1 MYTLNKE
8 RIMDIQNEARKA
20 AKKIAPDCELPCFDY
35 KVLSDLN
42 NRDFEQLK
50 ESIQVYELKWRE
62 NAELIVICDMALAYL
77 DTMKAVKEGK

>member
-1 MYTLNKE
+1 MKQGKLL
-8 RIMDIQNEARKA
+8 
-20 AKKIAPDCELPCFDY
+20 KKIVPDRELPCFDC

-50 ESIQVYELKWRE
+50 ESIQVYELKWCE

-77 DTMKAVKEGK
+77 DTTKDMKE

>member
-8 RIMDIQNEARKA
+8 RIIDIQNEARKA
-20 AKKIAPDCELPCFDY
+20 AKKIVPDRELPCFDC

-77 DTMKAVKEGK
+77 DTTKATKE